1 MEKNNITGMTKSSD
15 QSFEKLYLEKDYKGA
30 VDYLLK
36 NKQLFNSGI
45 FHYNL
50 GTTYA
55 KLGELSTARY
65 HFEKSIQE
73 GYVNSSSLNNLNYI
87 KIKLGVDDITTSTAL
102 ADQTMNIVTSLPIQ
116 VYSLMTL
123 SLLLFAVILLKLNQ
137 LQSKIKMISVFAI
150 VPIPVVFYSLYVFHL
165 HPAIAFKEIPLL
177 EGPSKIFPEKGK
189 VKAGS
194 KIIVSDYK
202 DGWYFVKNPESLVG
216 WVSKDQL
223 GQY

>member
-50 GTTYA
+50 GTSYA

-87 KIKLGVDDITTSTAL
+87 KIKLGVDDISSSTAL
-102 ADQTMNIVTSLPIQ
+102 PDQAINIATSLP
-116 VYSLMTL
+116 VSAYSLMTL
-123 SLLLFAVILLKLNQ
+123 CLLLFAVVMLKFNK
-137 LQSKIKMISVFAI
+137 LQNKFKMICVFSSTLI
-150 VPIPVVFYSLYVFHL
+150 PIALYSLYVTHL
-165 HPAIAFKEIPLL
+165 HPAIAFKDIPLQ
-177 EGPSKIFPEKGK
+177 EGPSKIFVEKGK
-189 VKAGS
+189 VRAGS
-194 KIIVSDYK
+194 KIIVGDFK